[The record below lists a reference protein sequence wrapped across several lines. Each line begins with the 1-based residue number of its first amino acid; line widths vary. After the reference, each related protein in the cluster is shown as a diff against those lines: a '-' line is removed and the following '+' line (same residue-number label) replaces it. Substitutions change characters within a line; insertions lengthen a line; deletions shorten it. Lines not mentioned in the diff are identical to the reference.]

1 MSELRYAIAVSIM
14 QTVEIPDGTTDPIA
28 AVMADAGHKAIVDG
42 IRARV
47 EALRMDDPKRGIVLS
62 VRDLVIASDEWQG

>member
-1 MSELRYAIAVSIM
+1 MKELRYAIAVSIM
-14 QTVEIPDGTTDPIA
+14 QTVELPEDCTDPIE
-28 AVMADAGHKAIVDG
+28 AVLADAGHKAIIDG
-42 IRARV
+42 IRGRV